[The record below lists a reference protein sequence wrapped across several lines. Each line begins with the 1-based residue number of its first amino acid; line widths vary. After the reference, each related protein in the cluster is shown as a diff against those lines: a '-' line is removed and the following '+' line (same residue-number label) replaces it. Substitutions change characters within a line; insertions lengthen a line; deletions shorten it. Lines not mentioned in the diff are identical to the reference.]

1 MTPSR
6 LRIIARLTTG
16 ACRRH
21 QVGTGSLVPAS
32 RRGVVMIE
40 VPLAEVPTEVLERF
54 SRDSELNAQFLH
66 GRAAELIADAEW
78 FERNSPDPT
87 RAHYARSPTAS
98 MNVPT

>member
-1 MTPSR
+1 
-6 LRIIARLTTG
+6 
-16 ACRRH
+16 
-21 QVGTGSLVPAS
+21 
-32 RRGVVMIE
+32 MIE

-87 RAHYARSPTAS
+87 RAQHLRAIADSIDERAHVIEASAEPLDAEIARRSGSA
-98 MNVPT
+98 